1 MGYSSNSLV
10 CSFMFLLAGCMR
22 SEETAI
28 DYNKVSDKLINEH
41 GFEIEAKC
49 KDGVFECDTYS
60 RVSLIGEALNSNY
73 MFYIDGDQVTDIQRY
88 YDREYT
94 SIMNEEDEYDRYILL
109 IHALSY
115 SEEDINGFIV
125 WCINEK

>member
-1 MGYSSNSLV
+1 MRKVKIIFICGFL
-10 CSFMFLLAGCMR
+10 FMLAGCMR
-22 SEETAI
+22 SEKKAI

-49 KDGVFECDTYS
+49 EDGVFECATYS
-60 RVSLIGEALNSNY
+60 RVSLVGEALNSNY
-73 MFYIDGDQVTDIQRY
+73 MFYAEGDQVTDIQRY
-88 YDREYT
+88 YNHEYT
-94 SIMNEEDEYDRYILL
+94 SIKNDEDEYDRYILL
-109 IHALSY
+109 IHALGY